1 MQQPT
6 AAKDHWE
13 TVYTEKG
20 PQEVGWTQTSP
31 EPSFTLIKASG
42 IPKDAPIIDVGG
54 GDSLLVDY
62 LLEAGYTDL
71 TVLDISGKALE
82 RARERLGPEKA
93 GHVQWI
99 EQDVRFFEPG
109 RTYTLWHD
117 RATFHFLTE
126 EADRARYQELVKR
139 FTTQSLVTG
148 TFSTDGPARC
158 SGLPVVQYDAATL
171 AKAFA
176 PEFGAI
182 HTQQSMHYTP
192 AGKPQAYI
200 FAHFTK

>member
-6 AAKDHWE
+6 ATKDHWE

-82 RARERLGPEKA
+82 RARERLGPEK
-93 GHVQWI
+93 
-99 EQDVRFFEPG
+99 P
-109 RTYTLWHD
+109 
-117 RATFHFLTE
+117 AT
-126 EADRARYQELVKR
+126 
-139 FTTQSLVTG
+139 
-148 TFSTDGPARC
+148 C
-158 SGLPVVQYDAATL
+158 SGSNRMSGFSSPGGRIPCGTTGPP
-171 AKAFA
+171 F
-176 PEFGAI
+176 
-182 HTQQSMHYTP
+182 
-192 AGKPQAYI
+192 I
-200 FAHFTK
+200 F

>member
-1 MQQPT
+1 M
-6 AAKDHWE
+6 
-13 TVYTEKG
+13 
-20 PQEVGWTQTSP
+20 
-31 EPSFTLIKASG
+31 EPSISWDQSPRLTL
-42 IPKDAPIIDVGG
+42 
-54 GDSLLVDY
+54 
-62 LLEAGYTDL
+62 
-71 TVLDISGKALE
+71 
-82 RARERLGPEKA
+82 RR
-93 GHVQWI
+93 
-99 EQDVRFFEPG
+99 
-109 RTYTLWHD
+109 D
-117 RATFHFLTE
+117 RASLHFLTE
-126 EADRARYQELVKR
+126 EPDRARYQELVKR
-139 FTTQSLVTG
+139 FTTQSLVIG